1 MSSQDQ
7 ILRFM
12 FDETD
17 IRGDIVTLS
26 ESYQTAV
33 ISHNYPI
40 GVSRLLGE
48 FVAAAVLLSTTIK
61 FAGSV
66 ILQAKS
72 DGQIPTIMAE
82 CTNDLRIRAI
92 ARDAEHA
99 TSDVFNELLAGG
111 TLAITIDPVKGK
123 RYQGIVPLNGNSL
136 AECLA
141 DYFIQSEQLNSLFW
155 LAADGQQCSGFM
167 LQELPPSRDIDPE
180 LRAQQWEH
188 FSHLARTITASELL
202 TLEHQDLL
210 YRLYHEDKVRVFDSR
225 EVRFGCSCSEARTR
239 ELIRTIG
246 RHEAEDI
253 IKDEGVIQVLCEFC
267 NHDYQFDSVAVAAIF
282 DDDESAVH

>member
-17 IRGDIVTLS
+17 IRGDVVTLS

-33 ISHNYPI
+33 MSHNYPL
-40 GVSRLLGE
+40 GVSKLLGE

-61 FAGSV
+61 FAGSI

-92 ARDAEHA
+92 ARDAEYA
-99 TSDVFNELLAGG
+99 TSEDFRELLAGG

-123 RYQGIVPLNGNSL
+123 RYQGIVPLSGANLG
-136 AECLA
+136 ECLA
-141 DYFIQSEQLNSLFW
+141 DYFVQSEQLNSLFW
-155 LAADGQQCSGFM
+155 LAADAHQCSGFM
-167 LQELPPSRDIDPE
+167 LQELPPSREIATE
-180 LRAQQWEH
+180 QREQQWEH
-188 FSHLARTITASELL
+188 VSHLARTITDEELL
-202 TLEHQDLL
+202 TLDHQELL

-225 EVRFGCSCSEARTR
+225 EVRFGCSCSETRTR

-246 RHEAEDI
+246 RGEAEDI
-253 IKDEGVIQVLCEFC
+253 IRDEGVIQVVCEFC
-267 NHDYQFDSVAVAAIF
+267 NHDYQFDSVAVASIF
-282 DDDESAVH
+282 DEDDPAVH

>member
-1 MSSQDQ
+1 MASQDQ

-17 IRGDIVTLS
+17 IRGDVVTLM

-40 GVSRLLGE
+40 GVSKLLGE

-66 ILQAKS
+66 ILQARS

-92 ARDAEHA
+92 ARDAENA
-99 TSDVFNELLAGG
+99 TSEDFRELLAGG
-111 TLAITIDPVKGK
+111 TLAITIDPLKGK
-123 RYQGIVPLNGNSL
+123 RYQGIVPLSGASL

-141 DYFIQSEQLNSLFW
+141 DYFLQSEQLNSLFW
-155 LAADGQQCSGFM
+155 LAADGQRCGGFM
-167 LQELPPSRDIDPE
+167 LQELPPSVEVKAE
-180 LRAQQWEH
+180 LRKQQWEH
-188 FSHLARTITASELL
+188 FSHLAQTLTHDELL
-202 TLEHQDLL
+202 GLEHQDLL
-210 YRLYHEDKVRVFDSR
+210 YRLYHEDKVRLFDSR
-225 EVRFGCSCSEARTR
+225 EVRFGCSCSEARTS
-239 ELIRTIG
+239 ELIRSIG
-246 RHEAEDI
+246 RAEADSI
-253 IKDEGVIQVLCEFC
+253 IADEGVIQIVCEFC
-267 NHDYQFDSVAVAAIF
+267 NHDYQFDSVAVANIF
-282 DDDESAVH
+282 AEDDQSLH